1 MDSDKPIR
9 NLADAKE
16 FYWQMGCNGFH
27 MFREFPE
34 RYHEYSELKIS
45 SEIEEAWRQELADEL
60 YARVMR
66 QRKQDNGGVV
76 LFYLDIVDMTP
87 DNIKKSYK
95 LIKSSYKHISP
106 LYNVVIAEQV
116 SNTGYLFPLNALF
129 SAKTKGLNGLFR
141 KYIKLIQKMLLYACK
156 KDRSLLERAKH
167 IFSPRTDIDE
177 MISFIHDR
185 IQKYQEPKE

>member
-1 MDSDKPIR
+1 MS
-9 NLADAKE
+9 
-16 FYWQMGCNGFH
+16 
-27 MFREFPE
+27 
-34 RYHEYSELKIS
+34 
-45 SEIEEAWRQELADEL
+45 
-60 YARVMR
+60 
-66 QRKQDNGGVV
+66 
-76 LFYLDIVDMTP
+76 
-87 DNIKKSYK
+87 
-95 LIKSSYKHISP
+95 
-106 LYNVVIAEQV
+106 VIAEQV